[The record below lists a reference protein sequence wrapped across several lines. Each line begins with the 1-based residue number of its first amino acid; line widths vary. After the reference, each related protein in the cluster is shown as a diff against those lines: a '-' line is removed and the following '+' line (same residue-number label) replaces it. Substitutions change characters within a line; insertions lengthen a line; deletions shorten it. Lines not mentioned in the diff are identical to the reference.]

1 MEARMHGPGTDK
13 IDDINDSIYR
23 GAPNYVSIQVGGLTL
38 VGKFEETE
46 APKTCTLFRRML
58 PLRSS
63 LVHCRWSGESMWVP
77 YDPPSI
83 PIAYENQTSHPHP
96 GQILL
101 YAQEMSEPEILIPYG
116 ACSFSSKVGQLAGN
130 HFLTLIEGTEKLR
143 ELGRSILWGGA
154 QDICFELVD

>member
-1 MEARMHGPGTDK
+1 MQGPRTDK
-13 IDDINDSIYR
+13 EINATEGIR
-23 GAPNYVSIQVGGLTL
+23 RTGPKRISIQVGGRTF
-38 VGKFEETE
+38 VARFEEQD
-46 APKTCTLFRRML
+46 APRTCQLFRQML

-96 GQILL
+96 GQVLL
-101 YAQEMSEPEILIPYG
+101 YAQEMSEPEILMPYG

-130 HFLTLIEGTEKLR
+130 HFLTLTEGIEELR
-143 ELGRSILWGGA
+143 DLGRSILWDGA
-154 QDICFELVD
+154 KEIVFELIS